1 MPRVLAQVVKWEFG
15 FGPSP
20 VFSLTGLVF
29 RNRRFGETCCWKR
42 HQHRC
47 NGFKA
52 LNYLEVEIIN

>member
-1 MPRVLAQVVKWEFG
+1 MNWSTWEFG

-29 RNRRFGETCCWKR
+29 RNRRFGETCCWNR

-47 NGFKA
+47 NDFIS
-52 LNYLEVEIIN
+52 LNYFWSWNY